1 MSGAHRI
8 RVAERITRELIEAD
22 FEIAFNLID
31 LSQAELERGDRP
43 SASRALQDAED
54 VFLDIER
61 RLALIGDLESRPFT
75 PLVGELKRQQ
85 ALAKSQLD

>member
-22 FEIAFNLID
+22 FEIVFNLID

-43 SASRALQDAED
+43 AASSVLQDAED
-54 VFLDIER
+54 VFRDIER
-61 RLALIGDLESRPFT
+61 RLTLIGDEKSQPFSS
-75 PLVGELKRQQ
+75 LIGELKRQK
-85 ALAKSQLD
+85 ALAKSRIA